1 MFVVVVHGI
10 RRGKYLNHVL
20 FNNEKN
26 TEPNITLMKVIKK
39 VINNIFM
46 SRTKVY
52 YKLFISE
59 LDIIFYEVAFIGVKP
74 RINTI

>member
-1 MFVVVVHGI
+1 MFFGVVHGI

-20 FNNEKN
+20 FNNEKKN

-46 SRTKVY
+46 SGTKVY
-52 YKLFISE
+52 YKLFISK
-59 LDIIFYEVAFIGVKP
+59 LDIIFYEVAF
-74 RINTI
+74 